1 MTQLKMTRDANIRKD
16 YREILRDDSL
26 GVLVLAN
33 ASGDVVQAFAGR
45 RPAPDFHKWF
55 RTKERAD
62 GYVQTWFARLREWER
77 RRNERRE
84 GLRNAPNPLQLGDVL
99 KCAWGQERVN
109 VAYYQVTAVRC
120 RAVVVRQIDAEVVR
134 VVDGATGRCV
144 PVPDRFIG
152 MAMRKRVD
160 VLGVI
165 NCNGPTRRAY
175 KKEFTL
181 VDGLRVFDPD
191 GFTTQG

>member
-1 MTQLKMTRDANIRKD
+1 MTRLKLTRDANIRKD

-55 RTKERAD
+55 RTGERAD
-62 GYVQTWFARLREWER
+62 RYVQTWFTRLQEWER

-84 GLRNAPNPLQLGDVL
+84 GLRNTPNPLQLGDVL

-120 RAVVVRQIDAEVVR
+120 RAVVVREVDAEVVR
-134 VVDGATGRCV
+134 VVDEVTGQCV

-160 VLGVI
+160 ALGVI
-165 NCNGPTRRAY
+165 NFDNPGRRAY
-175 KKEFTL
+175 RKAFTL
-181 VDGLRVFDPD
+181 IDRLRVFDPD
-191 GFTTQG
+191 DFMTQG

>member
-1 MTQLKMTRDANIRKD
+1 MTRFKLTRDANIRKD

-62 GYVQTWFARLREWER
+62 GYVQTWFARLLEWER

-84 GLRNAPNPLQLGDVL
+84 GLRNTPSPLQLGDVL
-99 KCAWGQERVN
+99 KCAWGQERVS
-109 VAYYQVTAVRC
+109 VAYYQVTAVWC
-120 RAVVVRQIDAEVVR
+120 RVVAVREIEAEVVR
-134 VVDGATGRCV
+134 AAGNADGPCV

-152 MAMRKRVD
+152 VAMRKRVD
-160 VLGVI
+160 AQGVI
-165 NCNGPTRRAY
+165 DFNDPSRRAY
-175 KKEFTL
+175 RKEFTL

-191 GFTTQG
+191 DFTT